1 MNDFGLKVS
10 LQPERACRMMDRAQ
24 PDSVNTLLEGAGIF
38 IWPLG
43 VCSLLVVFLVL
54 ERALALMPGK
64 VAPAA
69 VLKLV
74 HEGRAKELNSE
85 SAHSAAGRLVLRWK
99 EGAAGEV
106 LKAYA
111 RAELVRL
118 QRGFFLIDSIVA
130 AAPLLGLLGTVTG
143 LATLFPEHGLPDSQT
158 LTRGVGLA
166 LSTTMIGLCI
176 AIPALLAANWLSRRV
191 EVLSSRLDVLV
202 EGLERNP
209 R

>member
-1 MNDFGLKVS
+1 MEGRV
-10 LQPERACRMMDRAQ
+10 QPV
-24 PDSVNTLLEGAGIF
+24 SVNTLLEGAGIF

-43 VCSLLVVFLVL
+43 VCSVLVVFLVL

-64 VAPAA
+64 VAPDA

-74 HEGRAKELNSE
+74 REGRAKELNSE
-85 SAHSAAGRLVLRWK
+85 SADSAAGRLVLRWK
-99 EGAAGEV
+99 EGATGEV

-143 LATLFPEHGLPDSQT
+143 LATLFPAQGLPDSQT

-176 AIPALLAANWLSRRV
+176 AIPALLGANWLCRRV

-202 EGLERNP
+202 EALEKNP

>member
-1 MNDFGLKVS
+1 M
-10 LQPERACRMMDRAQ
+10 R
-24 PDSVNTLLEGAGIF
+24 VNTLLEGAGLF

-43 VCSLLVVFLVL
+43 ICSLLVVFLVI
-54 ERALALMPGK
+54 ERALALLPGK
-64 VAPAA
+64 VAPEA

-74 HEGRAKELNSE
+74 REGRAKELTSE
-85 SAHSAAGRLVLRWK
+85 AADSAAGRLVLRWR
-99 EGAAGEV
+99 EGASGEV

-143 LATLFPEHGLPDSQT
+143 LATLFPAHGLPDSQT

-176 AIPALLAANWLSRRV
+176 AIPALIAANWLGRRV

-202 EGLERNP
+202 EGLEKNAR
-209 R
+209 

>member
-1 MNDFGLKVS
+1 M
-10 LQPERACRMMDRAQ
+10 
-24 PDSVNTLLEGAGIF
+24 NTLLEGAGLF

-43 VCSLLVVFLVL
+43 ICSLLVVFLLV

-64 VAPAA
+64 VAPDA

-74 HEGRAKELNSE
+74 REGRAKDLTSD
-85 SAHSAAGRLVLRWK
+85 AADSAAGRLVLRWK
-99 EGAAGEV
+99 EGASGEV
-106 LKAYA
+106 LKSYA

-118 QRGFFLIDSIVA
+118 QRGFFLIDSVVA

-176 AIPALLAANWLSRRV
+176 GIPALVGANWLGRRV
-191 EVLSSRLDVLV
+191 EVLSSRIDVLV
-202 EGLERNP
+202 EGLEKNAR
-209 R
+209 

>member
-1 MNDFGLKVS
+1 M
-10 LQPERACRMMDRAQ
+10 
-24 PDSVNTLLEGAGIF
+24 NTLLEGAGIF

-43 VCSLLVVFLVL
+43 VCSILVVFLLL
-54 ERALALMPGK
+54 ERALALLPSK
-64 VAPAA
+64 VAPESI
-69 VLKLV
+69 LKLV
-74 HEGRAKELNSE
+74 REGRAKELNSE
-85 SAHSAAGRLVLRWK
+85 AADSAAGRLVLRWK
-99 EGAAGEV
+99 EGATGEV

-143 LATLFPEHGLPDSQT
+143 LATLFPEQGLPDSQT

-176 AIPALLAANWLSRRV
+176 AIPALLGANWLGRRV

-202 EGLERNP
+202 EGLEKNP

>member
-1 MNDFGLKVS
+1 MGFKG
-10 LQPERACRMMDRAQ
+10 ACRFRAVVQ
-24 PDSVNTLLEGAGIF
+24 RLGVNTLLEGAGLF

-43 VCSLLVVFLVL
+43 ICSLLVVFLLV
-54 ERALALMPGK
+54 ERALALMPSK
-64 VAPAA
+64 VAPDA

-74 HEGRAKELNSE
+74 REGRAKDLTSD
-85 SAHSAAGRLVLRWK
+85 AADSAAGRLVLRWK
-99 EGAAGEV
+99 EGASGEV

-118 QRGFFLIDSIVA
+118 QRGFFLIDSVVA

-176 AIPALLAANWLSRRV
+176 AIPALVGANWLGRRV
-191 EVLSSRLDVLV
+191 EVLSSRIDVLV
-202 EGLERNP
+202 EGLEKNAR
-209 R
+209 

>member
-1 MNDFGLKVS
+1 M
-10 LQPERACRMMDRAQ
+10 
-24 PDSVNTLLEGAGIF
+24 
-38 IWPLG
+38 
-43 VCSLLVVFLVL
+43 VVFLVI

-74 HEGRAKELNSE
+74 REGRAKELNSE
-85 SAHSAAGRLVLRWK
+85 AADSVAGRLVLRWK
-99 EGAAGEV
+99 EGATGEV
-106 LKAYA
+106 LKAHA

-130 AAPLLGLLGTVTG
+130 GAPLLGLLGTVTG
-143 LATLFPEHGLPDSQT
+143 LATLFPDHGLPDSQT

-176 AIPALLAANWLSRRV
+176 AIPALIGANWLGRRV
-191 EVLSSRLDVLV
+191 EVMSSQLDVLV
-202 EGLERNP
+202 EGLEKNP

>member
-1 MNDFGLKVS
+1 M
-10 LQPERACRMMDRAQ
+10 
-24 PDSVNTLLEGAGIF
+24 NTLLEGAGLF

-43 VCSLLVVFLVL
+43 ICSLLVVFLL
-54 ERALALMPGK
+54 IERSLALLPGK
-64 VAPAA
+64 VAPES
-69 VLKLV
+69 VLRLV
-74 HEGRAKELNSE
+74 REGRAKELR
-85 SAHSAAGRLVLRWK
+85 SAEADSVAGRLVLRWQ
-99 EGAAGEV
+99 EGASGEV

-118 QRGFFLIDSIVA
+118 QRGFFLIDSVVA

-143 LATLFPEHGLPDSQT
+143 LATLFPDHGLPDSQT

-176 AIPALLAANWLSRRV
+176 AIPALVGANWLGRRV

-202 EGLERNP
+202 EGLERNA

>member
-1 MNDFGLKVS
+1 MNDFSLKMP
-10 LQPERACRMMDRAQ
+10 LQPERACRMEGRVQ
-24 PDSVNTLLEGAGIF
+24 PVSVNTLIEGAGIF

-43 VCSLLVVFLVL
+43 VCSVLVVFLVL

-64 VAPAA
+64 VAPDP

-74 HEGRAKELNSE
+74 REGRAKELNSE
-85 SAHSAAGRLVLRWK
+85 SADSAAGRLVLRWK
-99 EGAAGEV
+99 EGATGEV

-143 LATLFPEHGLPDSQT
+143 LATLFPAQGLPDSQT

-176 AIPALLAANWLSRRV
+176 AIPALLGANWLARRV

-202 EGLERNP
+202 EGLEKNP